1 MELPVISLTS
11 TSTAS
16 VEVDDAIF
24 GVEPRAD
31 ILHRMV
37 VYQLAKRRAG
47 THKVKNRG
55 EIARTGAKMYKQK
68 GTGRARHSSARVAQF
83 RGGGRAF
90 GPTPRD
96 HAIDLPKRVRR
107 LALIHALA
115 SKARAGQLF
124 VLDAATMPEAKTK
137 PLAKRFEEL
146 AFKSAFVVAGSEV
159 DGNLKLA
166 SRNLPRIEVVP
177 TAGINV
183 YDILRADVLLV
194 ARDSLESLQERLK

>member
-11 TSTAS
+11 ETTAS

-24 GVEPRAD
+24 AIEPRAD

-47 THKVKNRG
+47 THKVKNRS

-68 GTGRARHSSARVAQF
+68 GTGRARHGSARVSQF

-90 GPTPRD
+90 GPTPRS

-107 LALIHALA
+107 LALQHALA
-115 SKARAGQLF
+115 AKAKAGQLF
-124 VLDAATMPEAKTK
+124 VLDAATLPEPKTK
-137 PLAKRFEEL
+137 PLAARFDAL
-146 AFKSAFVVAGSEV
+146 DVKSAFVVAGGAV
-159 DGNLKLA
+159 DRNLELA
-166 SRNLPRIEVVP
+166 ARNLPRIAVVP
-177 TAGINV
+177 TAGVNV
-183 YDILRADVLLV
+183 YDILRADVLML
-194 ARDSLESLQERLK
+194 AKDSLAELQERLK